1 MEPQDFLA
9 RMPAGGRQHGVTLI
23 EFMVSVV
30 LGMIIVAALAAL
42 VADQSGNRSEVD
54 RQGRMIENGRYAV
67 RAIADDLQMAGYW
80 GELTS
85 VPAVPAAWA
94 DPCGA
99 SGTGLTKAELESW
112 FGVQVTGFDVPAA
125 SARPGFN
132 GTTPMP
138 TTLGCLGNLIPG
150 TDVVVVRRA
159 DPDSTPYETAGVPS
173 SAKLNDATTGAAS
186 TLFLQAGLNVA
197 TGAFEY
203 RVDTGSNFATFD
215 LKKKDKTT
223 TATVRRALV
232 RIYYLTTCSVCTG
245 GSADTIPSLKM
256 RELGPGPA
264 WGDPVTVA
272 EGIENLQAE
281 WGLDTGSVDG
291 APDGADF
298 AAGSVALAD
307 WPAAVTAKIYLV
319 ARSPEASPQYD
330 DCPDPADARCKQY
343 PLGLAGTMVP
353 AGNERKFRRH
363 VFVQSARIVNPSARR
378 AL

>member
-9 RMPAGGRQHGVTLI
+9 RMPSGRRQRGLTLI
-23 EFMVSVV
+23 EFMVSIV
-30 LGMIIVAALAAL
+30 LGMIIVAALATL

-67 RAIADDLQMAGYW
+67 RALAEDLQMAGYW

-99 SGTGLTKAELESW
+99 SGTGLTKTEVQAW
-112 FGVQVTGFDVPAA
+112 FGVHVTGFEVPVG

-132 GTTPMP
+132 GTTPLP
-138 TTLGCLGNLIPG
+138 TSLACLSNLIPG

-173 SAKLNDATTGAAS
+173 TAKLNDATTGTAS
-186 TLFLQAGLNVA
+186 TLFMQTGLNVVN
-197 TGAFEY
+197 GSFEY
-203 RVDTGSNFATFD
+203 RVDTGSNFASFD

-223 TATVRRALV
+223 MATVRRVLV
-232 RIYYLTTCSVCTG
+232 RIYYVTSCSVCTG
-245 GSADTIPSLKM
+245 GSPDTIPSLKM

-264 WGDPVTVA
+264 WSDPITVA
-272 EGIENLQAE
+272 EGIENLQLE
-281 WGLDTGSVDG
+281 WGLDTASVDG
-291 APDGADF
+291 APDGSDF
-298 AAGSVALAD
+298 AAGSVALAN
-307 WPAAVTAKIYLV
+307 WPAAVTGKIYLV
-319 ARSPEASPQYD
+319 ARSPEATPQYD
-330 DCPDPADARCKQY
+330 DCPDPAGPLCKKY

-353 AGNERKFRRH
+353 AGAERNFKRH
-363 VFVQSARIVNPSARR
+363 VFVQSVRIVNPSARR